1 MTDTDGRPKGATDET
16 STGNAPPGA
25 EPAAQSRAAVPPP
38 RAEPAADYTVA
49 VSPRQLAGGFAVL
62 AAILV
67 LVLRSRRR
75 RNPKPEDD

>member
-1 MTDTDGRPKGATDET
+1 MTDTDGRPKGATDESST
-16 STGNAPPGA
+16 SDPPAP
-25 EPAAQSRAAVPPP
+25 EP
-38 RAEPAADYTVA
+38 PAADYTVA

>member
-1 MTDTDGRPKGATDET
+1 MTDTDGRSTGATDET
-16 STGNAPPGA
+16 STGKAPPGA
-25 EPAAQSRAAVPPP
+25 EPAAQSPAADPP

-75 RNPKPEDD
+75 RGARHEDD